1 LNAVLAPPLAWT
13 ALIDAAARAALPRL
27 AAARAAPREAAVAD
41 EVDLCDVRA
50 TLGGDG
56 SAFARLVGRH
66 QQDVARQMS
75 RFTRD
80 AAVLEQLVQDAFVE
94 AWQGLSGWSGR
105 SPFGAWLRTIATRAG
120 YRFWQARA
128 RDRRLADPDDPALAA
143 ALERAAAAPAA
154 PPPHDAAE
162 LLHAVLARLAPR
174 DRLVLTLLYWEGCS
188 VAEIAQRTGWSRPLV
203 KVQAFR
209 ARRRLEKLLPAALRP
224 PAPRPGGR

>member
-1 LNAVLAPPLAWT
+1 MSAVLAPPLPRA
-13 ALIDAAARAALPRL
+13 ALIGAAGRAALPWL
-27 AAARAAPREAAVAD
+27 AAAGAAPREAAVAD
-41 EVDLCDVRA
+41 EADLADVQA

-56 SAFARLVGRH
+56 EAFARLVGRH
-66 QQDVARQMS
+66 QQDVARQMA

-80 AAVLEQLVQDAFVE
+80 AAALEQLVQDAFVE

-105 SPFGAWLRTIATRAG
+105 APFGAWLRTIATRTG

-128 RDRRLADPDDPALAA
+128 RDRRLADPHDPALAE

-154 PPPHDAAE
+154 VEPRDAAE
-162 LLHAVLARLAPR
+162 LLHAVLARLPPR

-203 KVQAFR
+203 KVAAFR
-209 ARRRLEKLLPAALRP
+209 ARRRLEQLLPPSL
-224 PAPRPGGR
+224 RPGGG